1 MNGAISFSPQNI
13 KRSTIMQA
21 LLGIDLGTTGVK
33 AALFAAED
41 GHVISSA
48 FVDYP
53 LVHPHPGWAEQD
65 PEQWWKATII
75 AIRSCLSDGE
85 VHRVMPGDVRGV
97 GLSGQMHGV
106 VLLDEEYKVLRPCII
121 WADQR
126 SDAQCRWMTERVGA
140 SRLIEYVSNPALPGF
155 SAPKALWVRDN
166 EPEIF
171 AQTRTII
178 LPKDYIRFRLTGVL
192 AMEISDAAGTCLLD
206 VKHGS
211 WSQEVLHAIGFDS
224 SLLPPVVAADAVC
237 GAITDEVEQLTGLLA
252 GTPVAGGGA
261 DNACGAVGNG
271 VVRPGLALVSIGTSG
286 VLLAYAATPQVDVSG
301 PIPRVHTFNHAV
313 PHAWYLMG
321 VTQAAGLS
329 LRWVRDNIGLPEQAL
344 ERWTGLDAYELL
356 TKEAE
361 GVSPGSDG
369 LLFLPYLQ
377 GERTPHLDAFAR
389 GGWIGLTASHN
400 RRHLVRAVLEGV
412 AFSLKDCFAIIQ
424 EQGLELEQLRAT
436 GGGAKSL
443 LWRQILADVLGV
455 QLVTTTAEEGPAFGA
470 ALLAGVASGVYAS
483 VSQAC
488 EITVRVVDS
497 TEPRPELE
505 SVYTSAYEKYRALYL
520 ALKPIFTSQ

>member
-1 MNGAISFSPQNI
+1 
-13 KRSTIMQA
+13 MQA

-33 AALFAAED
+33 AALFATED

-48 FVDYP
+48 FIDYP
-53 LVHPHPGWAEQD
+53 LVHPYPGWAEQD
-65 PEQWWKATII
+65 PEQWWQATIT
-75 AIRSCLSDGE
+75 AIRSCLTQVAEHGT
-85 VHRVMPGDVRGV
+85 MPGDIRGV

-106 VLLDEEYKVLRPCII
+106 VLLDEQNKVLRPCII

-126 SDAQCRWMTERVGA
+126 SDAQCRWMTERIGA

-155 SAPKALWVRDN
+155 SAPKALWIRDN

-171 AQTRTII
+171 ARARTII
-178 LPKDYIRFRLTGVL
+178 LPKDYIRFRLTGLL

-211 WSQEVLHAIGFDS
+211 WSQEVLHAIGFDP
-224 SLLPPVVAADAVC
+224 SLLPSVVAADAVS
-237 GAITDEVEQLTGLLA
+237 GTITHEVEQLTGLVE
-252 GTPVAGGGA
+252 GTAVAGGGA

-321 VTQAAGLS
+321 VTQGAGLS
-329 LRWVRDNIGLPEQAL
+329 LRWVRDNIGLPEQAI

-377 GERTPHLDAFAR
+377 GERTPHLDAYAR
-389 GGWIGLTASHN
+389 GGWIGLSASHT
-400 RRHLVRAVLEGV
+400 RRHLVRSVLEGV
-412 AFSLKDCFAIIQ
+412 AFSLKDCYSIIQ

-470 ALLAGVASGVYAS
+470 ALLAGVASGVYTT
-483 VSQAC
+483 VQQAC
-488 EITVRVVDS
+488 DVTVHVVDR
-497 TEPRPELE
+497 TDPRPEME
-505 SVYTSAYEKYRALYL
+505 HVYSNAFEKYRALYP
-520 ALKPIFTSQ
+520 ALKPIFTGE

>member
-1 MNGAISFSPQNI
+1 MRMPSRAIESCMKRWVWIRPIQIALFHDVSN

-21 LLGIDLGTTGVK
+21 LLGIDIGTTGVK
-33 AALFAAED
+33 DALFAAE
-41 GHVISSA
+41 GGGVISWV

-53 LVHPHPGWAEQD
+53 VVHPHPGWAEQD
-65 PEQWWKATII
+65 PEQWWQAAVS
-75 AIRSCLSDGE
+75 AILACVSGG
-85 VHRVMPGDVRGV
+85 VQHGVAPGDISGV

-106 VLLDEEYKVLRPCII
+106 VLLNEENRVLRPCII

-126 SDAQCRWMTERVGA
+126 SDAQCRWMTEQVGA

-206 VKHGS
+206 VKHGR
-211 WSQEVLHAIGFDS
+211 WSSEVLEAIDFDP

-237 GAITDEVEQLTGLLA
+237 GAITGEVEQLTGLLA

-321 VTQAAGLS
+321 VTQSAGLS
-329 LRWVRDNIGLPEQAL
+329 LRWVRDNIGLPERAL

-356 TKEAE
+356 AREAAS
-361 GVSPGSDG
+361 VPAGSAG
-369 LLFLPYLQ
+369 LFFLPYLQ
-377 GERTPHLDAFAR
+377 GERTPHLDAYAR
-389 GGWIGLTASHN
+389 GGWVGLSATQYTWPP
-400 RRHLVRAVLEGV
+400 VRAVLEGV
-412 AFSLKDCFAIIQ
+412 AFSLKDWFP
-424 EQGLELEQLRAT
+424 L
-436 GGGAKSL
+436 
-443 LWRQILADVLGV
+443 
-455 QLVTTTAEEGPAFGA
+455 F
-470 ALLAGVASGVYAS
+470 
-483 VSQAC
+483 
-488 EITVRVVDS
+488 
-497 TEPRPELE
+497 
-505 SVYTSAYEKYRALYL
+505 
-520 ALKPIFTSQ
+520 